1 MQHATSGN
9 VYETERMVADYLLF
23 HYGTAEQVSGGRPV
37 PMEGVGFVGRVVRL
51 GFLRADLGEGKRV
64 LDLGCAVGGAS
75 FELARFGAA
84 VVGVDLSGA
93 FIEAAKVMRDAGRVR
108 TFRTEEGVRRT
119 ALELERPCEGVV
131 AARVEFRRGDA
142 MALEADL
149 DGLDAVLMANLV
161 DRLPAPRR
169 CLAEVGRRLRPGGVV
184 VVTSPYTWMPE
195 YALGEEWLGG
205 GREAGAS
212 GDSAREM
219 GEALGREFRL
229 ERRVDV
235 PFLIREHARKF
246 QWSEAEL
253 TVWRKGAQ
261 LG

>member
-1 MQHATSGN
+1 
-9 VYETERMVADYLLF
+9 
-23 HYGTAEQVSGGRPV
+23 
-37 PMEGVGFVGRVVRL
+37 
-51 GFLRADLGEGKRV
+51 
-64 LDLGCAVGGAS
+64 
-75 FELARFGAA
+75 

-119 ALELERPCEGVV
+119 ALELERPCEGEV

-195 YALGEEWLGG
+195 YAPEEEWLGG

>member
-37 PMEGVGFVGRVVRL
+37 PLEGLGFVNRVVRQ

-75 FELARFGAA
+75 FELARFGAT

-93 FIEAAKVMRDAGRVR
+93 FIEAAREMRKEGRVR
-108 TFRTEEGVRRT
+108 TFRTEEGLRRT
-119 ALELERPCEGVV
+119 AVELARPCDEAV

-142 MALEADL
+142 MALDEDL
-149 DGLDAVLMANLV
+149 EELDAVLMANLV

-169 CLAEVGRRLRPGGVV
+169 CLAEVGRRVRQGGVV
-184 VVTSPYTWMPE
+184 VVTSPYTWMAD
-195 YALGEEWLGG
+195 YALVEEWLAG
-205 GREAGAS
+205 GRDAGES
-212 GDSAREM
+212 GDSAREI
-219 GEALGREFRL
+219 GETLGAEFSL
-229 ERRVDV
+229 ERRMDV

-253 TVWRKGAQ
+253 TVWRKGV
-261 LG
+261 